1 MINNKIIVSENNGF
15 GVGSDVKGRYLKL
28 LIESVLGVD
37 HVLVGCILWRLNNYV
52 TGLFPPLLSYLQIWG
67 EGKWGIKCVEER
79 RRNCG
84 PQPHTHYMLL
94 LKKKN
99 KN

>member
-37 HVLVGCILWRLNNYV
+37 HVLVGCIL
-52 TGLFPPLLSYLQIWG
+52 
-67 EGKWGIKCVEER
+67 
-79 RRNCG
+79 
-84 PQPHTHYMLL
+84 
-94 LKKKN
+94 
-99 KN
+99 